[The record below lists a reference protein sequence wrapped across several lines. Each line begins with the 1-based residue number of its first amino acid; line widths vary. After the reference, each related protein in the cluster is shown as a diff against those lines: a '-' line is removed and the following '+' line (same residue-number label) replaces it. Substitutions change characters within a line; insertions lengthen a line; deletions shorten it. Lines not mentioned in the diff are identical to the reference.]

1 MADEM
6 DRFFHLLQEQS
17 RTLTA
22 QGNTLAA
29 IAQSQQDTHERLFG
43 GNGQSGALQFLATE
57 INDTKA
63 TVATHTK
70 QITFW
75 RGGLAVLTFLWG
87 AAVAV
92 AAVVLKRH

>member
-6 DRFFHLLQEQS
+6 DRFFNLLQEQS

-29 IAQSQQDTHERLFG
+29 IAQSQEDTHERLFG
-43 GNGQSGALQFLATE
+43 GNGQPGALHYLATE

-63 TVATHTK
+63 TVATHTR
-70 QITFW
+70 QLNFW
-75 RGGLAVLTFLWG
+75 KGGIAVLGFLWS
-87 AAVAV
+87 AAIAT
-92 AAVVLKRH
+92 AAIVFKRH

>member
-6 DRFFHLLQEQS
+6 DRFFNLLQEQG

-29 IAQSQQDTHERLFG
+29 IAQSMEDTHERLFG
-43 GNGQSGALQFLATE
+43 TDGLATE
-57 INDTKA
+57 INETQA

-70 QITFW
+70 QLNFW
-75 RGGLAVLTFLWG
+75 RGGLAVLGFLWG

-92 AAVVLKRH
+92 AAVMFKRH

>member
-1 MADEM
+1 MADEL
-6 DRFFHLLQEQS
+6 DRFFNLLQEQG

-29 IAQSQQDTHERLFG
+29 IAQSQEGTHERLFG
-43 GNGQSGALQFLATE
+43 GNGQTGALQYLATE
-57 INDTKA
+57 INETKA
-63 TVATHTK
+63 TVAAHTRH
-70 QITFW
+70 ITFF

-92 AAVVLKRH
+92 AAVVFKHR